1 VYSVQHCSM
10 EAPFLVEKDG
20 REVLIE
26 NRIEGLL
33 GPDKWKG
40 FFIDKPGESVD
51 FGIDEVVPLV
61 RKTSGVKGQVLRF
74 LLAERWLSTIG
85 GGRTS
90 LSLRANIDF
99 SAFQLRPLVKFF
111 EEANKRLLIA
121 DETGLGKT
129 IETGMIIT
137 EVLAERGRDAC
148 IVILCPKAIRWK
160 WKREMRS
167 KFGIRAEHSSFRDFR
182 PGRVPKGIHIIS
194 QGASPSEDSMRVPNE
209 SIDLLVI
216 DEVHNYIGRAG
227 QQKRRGRTL
236 DLSKASKAVVGL
248 SATPIQI
255 EEEDLRRILSLIAP
269 TEHSSKNWGDEVQ
282 IQKAVNRTMLCLGD
296 GTKPSE
302 EDVRALAAVWPREA
316 KHNIGSLHLPMTPQ
330 FRSEVQTIVRSLGPI
345 GKRLTRARG
354 RDPDVKNYRERKVT
368 TVRVEPGPYR
378 SIIAD
383 VIEHLQSNHHFSHV
397 RQFVS
402 CPSSGLG
409 ILKDLGD
416 VSNSAEQLRMQLRNL
431 MANSD
436 PKIEQLLDILSSY
449 RSNPDIS
456 KTVIFTHWR
465 PTFRKLK
472 NVLKAKG
479 FPIFSVNPS
488 GKPSESV
495 QIVDDFRE
503 VSGFAVLL
511 VTDAMSEGVDL
522 EMANSMVNM
531 DLPFN
536 PAKLQ
541 QRIGRLD
548 RYTQQS
554 SHIEITNLV
563 LGDSYE
569 EEQVDKLES
578 RLGAFAGMLGGYE
591 AILHTDESTL
601 NQSEIETINAESNQQ
616 ADLRRLA
623 ESNVLLRVLDGA
635 MDGKIREV
643 QSDVHAA
650 HSRLYMI
657 YQAALEALGMETCF
671 SEKENLLKVSSTEPM
686 RRRLVHSNLF
696 FADALGKGRA
706 EFEAPS
712 GEENTIILK
721 PTGSEATF
729 GPLDSFLF
737 ACENLLYHLEGFELA
752 PQKDEPCRLTGGERQ
767 DKNRWAEKMDGIS
780 ASISLSTIF
789 EKLSTGEVEIAEWS
803 LSENQRKCYGW

>member
-1 VYSVQHCSM
+1 M
-10 EAPFLVEKDG
+10 EPPFLVVRDG

-26 NRIEGLL
+26 NRIDGLF
-33 GPDKWKG
+33 GEDRWAG
-40 FFIDKPGESVD
+40 FYLDNPKESIE
-51 FGIDEVVPLV
+51 FGINEVEPLV

-129 IETGMIIT
+129 VEAGMIIT

-160 WKREMRS
+160 WKRELRT
-167 KFGIRAEHSSFRDFR
+167 KFGIRAEHSSFKDFR
-182 PGRVPKGIHIIS
+182 PGRVPKGVHIIS
-194 QGASPSEDSMRVPNE
+194 QGASPTEDSMRVPDA

-227 QQKRRGRTL
+227 QQKRRGRAM

-255 EEEDLRRILSLIAP
+255 EEDDLRRILCLIAP
-269 TEHSSKNWGDEVQ
+269 TEHSLNSWDDEVRV
-282 IQKAVNRTMLCLGD
+282 QKAVNRTMLQLGE
-296 GTKPSE
+296 GTNPSE
-302 EDVRALAAVWPREA
+302 EDVGILAPVWPREA
-316 KHNIGSLHLPMTPQ
+316 KHKIASLHQPMTPQ
-330 FRSEVQTIVRSLGPI
+330 LRSEIQTIVRSLGPI

-368 TVRVEPGPYR
+368 TVKVEPGRYR
-378 SIIAD
+378 SIISEVMD
-383 VIEHLQSNHHFSHV
+383 HLQSNHHFSNV

-402 CPSSGLG
+402 CPSTALN

-416 VSNSAEQLRMQLRNL
+416 VSADAENLRTQLRNV

-436 PKIEQLLDILSSY
+436 PKIEKLLSILSSY
-449 RSNPDIS
+449 QTNPDIS
-456 KTVIFTHWR
+456 KTVIFTHWK

-472 NVLKAKG
+472 DILKAKG
-479 FPIFSVNPS
+479 VPVFSVNPS

-548 RYTQQS
+548 RYTQKS
-554 SHIEITNLV
+554 RHIEITNLV
-563 LGDSYE
+563 LGDTYE
-569 EEQVDKLES
+569 EEQVEKLES
-578 RLGAFAGMLGGYE
+578 RLQAFAGMLGGYE

-601 NQSEIETINAESNQQ
+601 DQSEIETVNANSNQQ
-616 ADLRRLA
+616 ADLLRLA

-643 QSDVHAA
+643 QSDIHAA

-657 YQAALEALGMETCF
+657 YQAAFEALGMKTSF
-671 SEKENLLKVSSTEPM
+671 SEEENLISISSTEAM
-686 RRRLVHSNLF
+686 RRRLVQSNRF

-712 GEENTIILK
+712 GEHNAISLR
-721 PTGSEATF
+721 PTGPQATF

-737 ACENLLYHLEGFELA
+737 ACENLLYYLEGFDFARQPDEHYRLA
-752 PQKDEPCRLTGGERQ
+752 GGEQQ
-767 DKNRWAEKMDGIS
+767 DRSRWTETMDDTS
-780 ASISLSTIF
+780 VAVSLPTIF
-789 EKLSTGEVEIAEWS
+789 ERFSSGQLEITQWKFS
-803 LSENQRKCYGW
+803 LDERTCCGR